1 MESISIMSGWSIPL
15 SLVGMY
21 YVTIVTG
28 AQGNYGMQVFLRLGV
43 LETPF
48 SRVASGNEVL

>member
-15 SLVGMY
+15 SLVGIY
-21 YVTIVTG
+21 YVTIVIG

-43 LETPF
+43 LGTPF
-48 SRVASGNEVL
+48 RRVANGNEAL